1 MMVMM
6 MMLMMM
12 MTTTMMVDV
21 VVDLNSF
28 ICKRPFFAKNNFRE
42 FFSTPCFLSRG
53 YGSPSLCCLD
63 ALKLNVNSNCASD
76 LGDSQRQIEGHAGI
90 ISPGNNK
97 SSAWQVPLT
106 LQRCW
111 AAAWAMGLD
120 GHLLFRHCFRG
131 TLSRKIFC
139 KSTKT
144 STPWIV
150 LAGGAPLHCKY
161 FKSSVSLP
169 FTIQKVLAS
178 PVKKYGATPHPY
190 MEFRQIFRQKNVYFR
205 ELRKKLSRGPM
216 L

>member
-1 MMVMM
+1 
-6 MMLMMM
+6 
-12 MTTTMMVDV
+12 
-21 VVDLNSF
+21 
-28 ICKRPFFAKNNFRE
+28 
-42 FFSTPCFLSRG
+42 
-53 YGSPSLCCLD
+53 
-63 ALKLNVNSNCASD
+63 
-76 LGDSQRQIEGHAGI
+76 
-90 ISPGNNK
+90 
-97 SSAWQVPLT
+97 LT

-178 PVKKYGATPHPY
+178 PVKKIWCNTSSIHGISSNLSP
-190 MEFRQIFRQKNVYFR
+190 
-205 ELRKKLSRGPM
+205 KKRLLSRTQEKTFARSHVVTPAAFVINIPPWTFRSTLMYVKYIHISWG
-216 L
+216 

>member
-6 MMLMMM
+6 MMMLMM

-76 LGDSQRQIEGHAGI
+76 LGDSQRQIEGHVGI

-97 SSAWQVPLT
+97 SFSLTGSLDAAKVLGCCLGYGLGWAPSLSPL
-106 LQRCW
+106 
-111 AAAWAMGLD
+111 
-120 GHLLFRHCFRG
+120 
-131 TLSRKIFC
+131 LSRNTLAKNLLQINQDIHTLNRAC
-139 KSTKT
+139 GWSST
-144 STPWIV
+144 SLQV
-150 LAGGAPLHCKY
+150 L
-161 FKSSVSLP
+161 
-169 FTIQKVLAS
+169 
-178 PVKKYGATPHPY
+178 
-190 MEFRQIFRQKNVYFR
+190 
-205 ELRKKLSRGPM
+205 
-216 L
+216 